1 MLLLILNPLYPVI
14 ASPSPR
20 VILSAA
26 NNLTRLR
33 MNSAQQSHSF
43 PRPPG
48 LLQRFAMRKGLKIAS
63 SPTFLANT
71 TPCHSEGALRSLSF

>member
-1 MLLLILNPLYPVI
+1 MLLLILNPVYPVI

-33 MNSAQQSHSF
+33 MNSAQQSHSL

-48 LLQRFAMRKGLKIAS
+48 LLQRFALCNEKRTQDCFVAYVPRKHDS
-63 SPTFLANT
+63 VPF
-71 TPCHSEGALRSLSF
+71 